1 MMTKKPESTVSQAI
15 AETLDSLAVNLACCI
30 REILPGGL
38 FVECQIGHSAH
49 LGQFIIPVCWVD

>member
-1 MMTKKPESTVSQAI
+1 MSQAI
-15 AETLDSLAVNLACCI
+15 AETLDSWAVNLACCI
-30 REILPGGL
+30 GEILPGGL